1 MVNMIFKQNILKE
14 EKIKFLI
21 SIIGVFT
28 IYIAIFIVYLSIERT
43 KQGVFMKRIFT
54 LLAMIGAY
62 AGAANAQATVESAT
76 PREKVVFTNEVKTDK
91 APTVISDA
99 QIKAE
104 KAAIRKEHNTIE
116 FNATLNGSL
125 SHFNNSWQAVNGTT
139 NTLTGVGN
147 ILFTHQYKK
156 NKFVLDNKVTGKLGY
171 TYNFFE
177 EGTGEN
183 TITKSQDEW
192 FISTSPA
199 YKLSEQWNVGGSLSL
214 RSQFAEGAT
223 ENSSRFFA
231 PAYFI
236 ASVGFTYVCPKEKF
250 PIKINVAPISM
261 NATFVTSDRVLNHY
275 YAEKFGDT
283 PRADLTPDQM
293 NTPYAY
299 GLTLKNKNCR
309 FEGGSS
315 VQFDFDKTF
324 GKKGV
329 FRYRTTLYSFY
340 GWINEVSQS
349 VDSRK
354 TGVEYDSIAP
364 TVRWENT
371 IDIKATKYFSTQF
384 YFQLYY
390 NKAQNTKVQTQ
401 TVLGVGLA
409 YTFKNK

>member
-1 MVNMIFKQNILKE
+1 MQ
-14 EKIKFLI
+14 
-21 SIIGVFT
+21 
-28 IYIAIFIVYLSIERT
+28 
-43 KQGVFMKRIFT
+43 RIFT
-54 LLAMIGAY
+54 LFTALVAC
-62 AGAANAQATVESAT
+62 AGIANAQATVESAT
-76 PREKVVFTNEVKTDK
+76 PQEQVTFANEVKTEK
-91 APTVISDA
+91 VTPAFKSEA
-99 QIKAE
+99 QLKAE

-139 NTLTGVGN
+139 NTITGVGN

-156 NKFVLDNKVTGKLGY
+156 DRFVLDNKVTGKLGY

-177 EGTGEN
+177 EGAGDN
-183 TITKSQDEW
+183 SITKSQDEW
-192 FISTSPA
+192 FLSTAPA
-199 YKLSEQWNVGGSLSL
+199 YKMSDNWNVGGSLSL
-214 RSQFAEGAT
+214 RSQFADGAT
-223 ENSSRFFA
+223 KNSSNIFA
-231 PAYFI
+231 PAYLI
-236 ASVGFTYVCPKEKF
+236 ASVGFTYVCPTDKF
-250 PIKINVAPISM
+250 PIKINIAPLSL
-261 NATFVTSDRVLNHY
+261 NATFVTNEAVRAY
-275 YAEKFGDT
+275 YYNEKFGTKPEDE
-283 PRADLTPDQM
+283 LTKDER
-293 NTPYAY
+293 NTPYAF
-299 GLTLKNKNCR
+299 GLTLENKNSR

-340 GWINEVSQS
+340 GWINEASQRAA
-349 VDSRK
+349 SRK
-354 TGVEYDSIAP
+354 TGVEYESIAP